1 MNSTNLG
8 NDLAALFDDIKKLVA
23 GRMSDR
29 TDAPS
34 ARPVDAAKLELA
46 VLQQLSAGPKDAR
59 KVSAD
64 LAVASAGAIQVSLD
78 EAYPLLDDLAGR
90 KLVAAKLVDE
100 VKQFE
105 LTKAGAKHLAE
116 AAKVIK
122 ADTESTPKKDG
133 ESLLAAKSQLAKSS
147 LRFGQAVAAVSS
159 ANDAK
164 AAIEA
169 STLIDQSTK
178 ELLALAAS
186 AK

>member
-23 GRMSDR
+23 GRMSDG
-29 TDAPS
+29 TDAPG

-46 VLQQLSAGPKDAR
+46 VLQQLSARPKDAR
-59 KVSAD
+59 KVCAD

-78 EAYPLLDDLAGR
+78 EAYPLLDDLVGR
-90 KLVAAKLVDE
+90 KLVAVKLVDE

-105 LTKAGAKHLAE
+105 LTKAGAKHLAD
-116 AAKVIK
+116 AAKLNK
-122 ADTESTPKKDG
+122 SDAEPKSKREG

-169 STLIDQSTK
+169 SKLIDQATK
-178 ELLALAAS
+178 ELFALAAS